1 MALLSQI
8 DDFWNKVGK
17 ETVDEDDIEK
27 YIYSSEYLNIQNPAE
42 YCKISNT
49 YNTDLIR
56 YFFEVEKYQ
65 NEKDYR
71 EIFYQGFLDGDIDK
85 REYYTAENSFK
96 NFINVL
102 SDKSDV
108 YVYYGFTVPLEN
120 NSPFRNSSDVTFNL
134 EFIRNSQDKFVEI
147 VDDFQLEQ
155 ISTLFARE
163 IATGYFIFKDIKSVL
178 LCSGMH
184 GYVFSV
190 DELNPELLN
199 EMLSQVK
206 IEKQEYCV

>member
-1 MALLSQI
+1 MFCQ
-8 DDFWNKVGK
+8 DNDFWEKADK
-17 ETVDEDDIEK
+17 QTVNENDIVE
-27 YIYSSEYLNIQNPAE
+27 YIYSSKYLNIQNPVE

-49 YNTDLIR
+49 YNTNLIR

-71 EIFYQGFLDGDIDK
+71 EIFFQGFLDGDIDK
-85 REYYTAENSFK
+85 REYYAAEKSFK
-96 NFINVL
+96 NFIKAL

-108 YVYYGFTVPLEN
+108 YAYFGFTVPLEN

-199 EMLSQVK
+199 EVSSQVK
-206 IEKQEYCV
+206 IEKQKCCV